1 MADEVVVRSG
11 GIGLFTALG
20 LIFIVLKLTNV
31 IDWSWW
37 LVLLPIYGPWVLWLA
52 LIVTVL
58 IVGVF
63 VALIAAIFG
72 K

>member
-37 LVLLPIYGPWVLWLA
+37 LVLLPIYGPWVLWLV

-63 VALIAAIFG
+63 VALIATIFG